1 MSNKL
6 TLRMEQEITHLR
18 LRMGK
23 SLQRESP
30 KKENPNNKKNKLE
43 RDCRETHRKIGFRF
57 KRNSS
62 TCQYFKENE
71 NKTQEHD
78 ENRLKEE
85 NEYHISSRI

>member
-1 MSNKL
+1 MCNKL
-6 TLRMEQEITHLR
+6 TFRMEQEITH

-30 KKENPNNKKNKLE
+30 KKGNRNNKKNKLE
-43 RDCRETHRKIGFRF
+43 RDCREIHRKIGFRL

-62 TCQYFKENE
+62 TCQYFKEN
-71 NKTQEHD
+71 K

-85 NEYHISSRI
+85 NEYHISNRI